1 MKQKTLIITFVMS
14 FLGTVS
20 ITQNVSAAI
29 AELKVRYPVTITL
42 SHDYERISSSCFDQ
56 VRGYTC
62 SLPEP
67 KPRHLL
73 ELNKSDE
80 YYRDFERLIYE
91 LF

>member
-1 MKQKTLIITFVMS
+1 MKPKKLIITFAMS
-14 FLGTVS
+14 VVGMIG
-20 ITQNVSAAI
+20 ITHNLSAAI
-29 AELKVRYPVTITL
+29 VELKVPNPITL

-67 KPRHLL
+67 KPHHII
-73 ELNKSDE
+73 ELNNSE
-80 YYRDFERLIYE
+80 EFYRDFEILIYE

>member
-80 YYRDFERLIYE
+80 DYRDFERLIYE